1 MAEDILTRME
11 LRGGSGLLQQE
22 DFEAVKSLEQSI
34 RHDWRVKPIFRTE
47 TECRISV
54 LNQVHF
60 PDPHSKYWQA
70 VREQQVHFE
79 QLVYLDFDYQELKL
93 DIEELEEKLT
103 NGELGSID
111 CRRIGIKLRRKLYD
125 LAVCEKVGEER
136 VREVTQWARIKAEL
150 VKKHPKEVFVD
161 NADAEVYQ
169 LKSYTKTF
177 ILEMF
182 NSGPGTNI
190 GAADAQN
197 IIGKARTAIARCKEV
212 GIWKDIRQEMQLSR
226 QQLMALGEIV

>member
-1 MAEDILTRME
+1 MKSDSME
-11 LRGGSGLLQQE
+11 LAKGSGLLTTD
-22 DFEAVKSLEQSI
+22 DFDAVKSLEQSI
-34 RHDWRVKPIFRTE
+34 RHDWKVKPIFRTE

-54 LNQVHF
+54 LNQIHF

-93 DIEELEEKLT
+93 DIEEFEEQLT

-111 CRRIGIKLRRKLYD
+111 CRRIEIKLRRKLYD

-136 VREVTQWARIKAEL
+136 VREVRQWARIKDEL
-150 VKKHPKEVFVD
+150 IEKHPRAIFVD

-177 ILEMF
+177 IFEMF
-182 NSGPGTNI
+182 NSGPGQNI

-197 IIGKARTAIARCKEV
+197 IIGKAMTAIARCKEV
-212 GIWKDIRQEMQLSR
+212 GIWKDIRQEMQLSN
-226 QQLMALGEIV
+226 QQLMVLGETVV